1 MIDISSNQPTISFQF
16 FVAFIYL
23 LNNMELI
30 KKVYSTCA
38 NDHPNREVSK
48 GQFLREAQHF
58 SQLTP
63 YEIDILYSLVNSFR
77 NDEYK

>member
-1 MIDISSNQPTISFQF
+1 
-16 FVAFIYL
+16 
-23 LNNMELI
+23 MELI

-77 NDEYK
+77 NDEYI